1 MPLFSCIPFT
11 CAGRVDVIE
20 KRQCNLHDLPIEV
33 ERNAGSL
40 EELYLDCNQICEITE
55 GLCRC
60 KKLRS
65 LSLAQNKIL
74 RIPAAIGSLTALQEL
89 YLEDNELSDLPEE
102 LIKCSNLQILD
113 LRLNL
118 LTRLPDVVMRLSS
131 LTHLYLFETSLTQ
144 LPPDIDKLH
153 NLRCLDVRENQL
165 RALPPAICQ
174 LKHLRELDLGRNEL
188 THLPLNIGSLEK
200 LEDVYLDHNMLS
212 TLPDS
217 LTSCGQLTTLD
228 VSQNDLCS
236 LPKQIGDL
244 EQLSELCIAENRIA
258 ALPDSIGR
266 LKKLTLLKADSN
278 ALAELT
284 PSLGDCSSL
293 LELYLFNNHLTTLP
307 TSIGNLKELSVLAVD
322 ENQLENIPSTIGGC
336 SKLSILTLRG
346 NRLRELPL
354 EMGRLANLR
363 VLDLCDNILAY
374 LPFTVNVL
382 FNLRALWLSVDQ
394 TSPLV
399 PFHSAQDPVTH
410 VKVLTT
416 YLLPQGKCQE
426 EVGMV
431 HPRRAGA
438 GVNVRFGGEE
448 GDAND
453 EDESLGHFERKG
465 TPHPKARSRTVT
477 PRRQSIDGH
486 FIPHSES
493 GGDSDLTL
501 SLRRKSTGDVPSSD
515 DIALRS
521 CSETESEKGV
531 YQLEISCPQV
541 ESGNDKKVSNS
552 IAHHASCGSKCCIT
566 ITRDAKIGFGMS
578 VAGGRDSEPFKGC
591 DMGLFVSEIVKGG
604 PSEAAGLLVGDKI
617 LSVNGVSVVDQSH
630 RMAAELMQKETK
642 LDLLVQRDAVA
653 STSYSVCHGCDMGL
667 FVSEIVKGGPS
678 EAAGLLVGDKILSVN
693 GVSVVD
699 QSHRMAAELMQKET
713 KLDLLVQR
721 DAVASTSYSVCHIQN
736 RQIRSDERDAE
747 NGVKEKPLVSDEEVI
762 STTIERDLDGTLG
775 FEVKLDD
782 GYVVISSLVSSPNA
796 SKEVPIRVGDRLLSI
811 NGTTLSRGQLD
822 LANSLMADKKAN
834 EVYVVVG
841 RERSSQPEERHR
853 MVSLSQSSLPSTV
866 SEIPTEG
873 AFTTD
878 TQTENSFIVDASEPD
893 VLSLTAAPVEMTT
906 PSAEEVAEN
915 TIVIEQI
922 NEHQLTAERSES
934 SDKMR
939 PDSLDIQPFPT
950 PKHESPNRIGPPI
963 APKPKISLTVAEL
976 SAGASLEMRPKECS
990 SVNEPENMTVLSK
1003 IKKFENAAQLHE
1015 NDADF
1020 GARRVPAKKPLLSED
1035 DVRKMKEEE
1044 SKKLAAVTASFSL
1057 DVEDYGV
1064 DELSLEHIFDNNA
1077 VSNSRPALVSSKRA
1091 ERRFIAAAAGGGL
1104 DHSSKVSDTS
1114 ETAFSDD
1121 FQRRQIW
1128 RQARYKFLETDAI
1141 EAERMTEQFQEITTC
1156 FKNVS
1161 KESHMLNNTNNEPNE
1176 VTLSSSNGEDHD
1188 CAAVLVNDG
1197 SALLLNSNIPT
1208 VGIST

>member
-188 THLPLNIGSLEK
+188 THLVINFFLPLNIGSLEK

-293 LELYLFNNHLTTLP
+293 LELYLFNNHLTINRLWAIFLLLQTLP

-653 STSYSVCHGCDMGL
+653 STSYSVCH
-667 FVSEIVKGGPS
+667 
-678 EAAGLLVGDKILSVN
+678 
-693 GVSVVD
+693 
-699 QSHRMAAELMQKET
+699 
-713 KLDLLVQR
+713 
-721 DAVASTSYSVCHIQN
+721 IQN

-834 EVYVVVG
+834 GVYVVVG

-1161 KESHMLNNTNNEPNE
+1161 KESHMLNSTNNEPNE